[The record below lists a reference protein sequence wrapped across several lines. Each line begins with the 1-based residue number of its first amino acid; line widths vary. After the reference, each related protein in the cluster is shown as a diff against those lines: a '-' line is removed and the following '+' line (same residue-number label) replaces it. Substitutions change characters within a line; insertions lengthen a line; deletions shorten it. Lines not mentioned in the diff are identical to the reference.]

1 MKQQLIQ
8 QIIKTKIAKGITEP
22 KCCRGMH
29 G

>member
-1 MKQQLIQ
+1 MKQQLIAT
-8 QIIKTKIAKGITEP
+8 IIKEKLAKGILHH

>member
-1 MKQQLIQ
+1 MKQQLITK
-8 QIIKTKIAKGITEP
+8 IINAKIAKGITEP